1 MRFKFLS
8 IIIWL
13 IFLAGCSKTATEYFE
28 LAEASLNENQVEIA
42 IENLEILVEKYAR
55 DSLAALA
62 QYKLAAIYL
71 NWKNDL
77 PAGFSA
83 LEKTVNE
90 YGSTLQARKA
100 QKEIVGFPEWILNQS
115 ESLRKR
121 KIIKESL
128 GHLMYLTE
136 KYSNHRITPKGQYL
150 IGDIYM
156 NDLRDFTTAI
166 QEYRKVSEKHKGSD
180 QEPHAQFMIGYIF
193 ANVINDFESA
203 KIEYDTFL
211 KMFPEHEL
219 VPSVQFEIEY
229 LGKNINEIP
238 ALKHITS

>member
-13 IFLAGCSKTATEYFE
+13 IFLAGCSKTSTQYFE
-28 LAEASLNENQVEIA
+28 LAEASLNEDQVEIA
-42 IENLEILVEKYAR
+42 IKNLEILVEKYPR

-62 QYKLAAIYL
+62 QYKLAAIHL
-71 NWKNDL
+71 NWKNNL
-77 PAGFSA
+77 PAGFAA

-121 KIIKESL
+121 KMIKESL

-180 QEPHAQFMIGYIF
+180 QEPHAQFMIGYIL

>member
-62 QYKLAAIYL
+62 QYKLAAIHL

-77 PAGFSA
+77 PAGFAA

-121 KIIKESL
+121 KMIKESL

-193 ANVINDFESA
+193 ANIINDFESA

>member
-62 QYKLAAIYL
+62 QYKLAAIHL

-77 PAGFSA
+77 PAGFAA

-121 KIIKESL
+121 KMIKESL

>member
-62 QYKLAAIYL
+62 QYKLAAIHL

-77 PAGFSA
+77 PAGFAA
-83 LEKTVNE
+83 LDKTVNE
-90 YGSTLQARKA
+90 YGLSPQAKQA

-121 KIIKESL
+121 KMVKESL

-203 KIEYDTFL
+203 KIEYETFL
-211 KMFPEHEL
+211 KMYPEHEL

>member
-62 QYKLAAIYL
+62 QYKLAAIHL

-77 PAGFSA
+77 PAGFAA

-121 KIIKESL
+121 KMIKESL

-136 KYSNHRITPKGQYL
+136 KYSNHRITPKGEYL

-203 KIEYDTFL
+203 KIEYETFL

>member
-62 QYKLAAIYL
+62 QYKLAAIHL

-77 PAGFSA
+77 PAGFAA

-121 KIIKESL
+121 KMIKESL
-128 GHLMYLTE
+128 GHLMYLME

-203 KIEYDTFL
+203 KIEYETFL

>member
-1 MRFKFLS
+1 MRYKFLALF
-8 IIIWL
+8 IW
-13 IFLAGCSKTATEYFE
+13 IFFIAGCSKTATEYFE
-28 LAEASLNENQVEIA
+28 LAETSLNEDQVEIA
-42 IENLEILVEKYAR
+42 VKNLEALVEKYPQ

-62 QYKLAAIYL
+62 QYKLATIHL
-71 NWKNDL
+71 NWRNDL
-77 PAGFSA
+77 SAGFSA
-83 LEKTVNE
+83 LGKTVNE
-90 YGSTLQARKA
+90 YGSSMQAKQA
-100 QKEIVGFPEWILNQS
+100 QKEIADFPEWILNQS

-121 KIIKESL
+121 KMIKESL

-136 KYSNHRITPKGQYL
+136 KYSDHKITPKGQYL

-166 QEYRKVSEKHKGSD
+166 QEYRKVSEKYKGSD

-193 ANVINDFESA
+193 GNVINDFESA
-203 KIEYDTFL
+203 KIEYETFL
-211 KMFPEHEL
+211 NMFPEHEL
-219 VPSVQFEIEY
+219 VPSVKFEIEY

>member
-28 LAEASLNENQVEIA
+28 LAEVSLNENQVEIA

-121 KIIKESL
+121 KMIKESL

>member
-42 IENLEILVEKYAR
+42 IENLEILVEKYSR

-62 QYKLAAIYL
+62 QYKLAAIHL

-77 PAGFSA
+77 PAGFAA

-121 KIIKESL
+121 KMIKESL

>member
-121 KIIKESL
+121 KMVKESL

-136 KYSNHRITPKGQYL
+136 KYSDHRITPKGQYL

-211 KMFPEHEL
+211 KIFPEHEL

>member
-13 IFLAGCSKTATEYFE
+13 IFLAGCSKTSTEYFE
-28 LAEASLNENQVEIA
+28 LAEASLNEDQVEIA
-42 IENLEILVEKYAR
+42 IKNLEILVEKYPR

-62 QYKLAAIYL
+62 QYKLAAIHL
-71 NWKNDL
+71 NWKNNL
-77 PAGFSA
+77 PAGFAA

-121 KIIKESL
+121 KMIKESL

>member
-121 KIIKESL
+121 KMVKESL

-136 KYSNHRITPKGQYL
+136 KYSDHRITPKGQYL

>member
-62 QYKLAAIYL
+62 QYKLAAIHL
-71 NWKNDL
+71 NWKNNL
-77 PAGFSA
+77 PAGFAA

-121 KIIKESL
+121 KMIKESL

>member
-1 MRFKFLS
+1 M
-8 IIIWL
+8 
-13 IFLAGCSKTATEYFE
+13 
-28 LAEASLNENQVEIA
+28 
-42 IENLEILVEKYAR
+42 
-55 DSLAALA
+55 
-62 QYKLAAIYL
+62 AAIHL
-71 NWKNDL
+71 NWKNNL
-77 PAGFSA
+77 PAGFAA

-90 YGSTLQARKA
+90 YGSSPQAKQA

-121 KIIKESL
+121 KMIKESL

-203 KIEYDTFL
+203 KIEYETFL

>member
-1 MRFKFLS
+1 MRYKLQ
-8 IIIWL
+8 L
-13 IFLAGCSKTATEYFE
+13 IFIWIFIIASCSKTASEYFE
-28 LAEASLNENQVEIA
+28 IAEVSLNEDQIEIA
-42 IENLEILVEKYAR
+42 MENLEAIVKKYPR
-55 DSLAALA
+55 DSLASLA
-62 QYKLAAIYL
+62 QYKLARIHL

-77 PAGFSA
+77 PAGFLA
-83 LEKTVNE
+83 LKKTVNK
-90 YGSTLQARKA
+90 YGLSVQGKQAE
-100 QKEIVGFPEWILNQS
+100 KELIDFPEWILNQS
-115 ESLRKR
+115 ESLRK
-121 KIIKESL
+121 KKMIKESL
-128 GHLMYLTE
+128 SHLIYLIE
-136 KYSNHRITPKGQYL
+136 QYPNHDITPKGQYL

-166 QEYRKVSEKHKGSD
+166 QEYRKISEKYKGSD

-203 KIEYDTFL
+203 KIEYQEFL

-219 VPSVQFEIEY
+219 VPSVKFEMEY

>member
-42 IENLEILVEKYAR
+42 IENLEILVEKYSR

-62 QYKLAAIYL
+62 QYKLAAIHL

-77 PAGFSA
+77 PAGFAA

-121 KIIKESL
+121 KMIKESL

-211 KMFPEHEL
+211 KIFPEHEL

>member
-1 MRFKFLS
+1 MRYKFLAVF
-8 IIIWL
+8 IWVFV
-13 IFLAGCSKTATEYFE
+13 IAGCSKTATEYFE
-28 LAEASLNENQVEIA
+28 LAEASLNEDQVEIA
-42 IENLEILVEKYAR
+42 VENLEVLVEKYPQ

-62 QYKLAAIYL
+62 QYKLATIHL
-71 NWKNDL
+71 NWRNDL
-77 PAGFSA
+77 SAGFSA
-83 LEKTVNE
+83 LEKTVSE
-90 YGSTLQARKA
+90 YGSSPQAKQA
-100 QKEIVGFPEWILNQS
+100 QKEIADFPEWILNQS

-121 KIIKESL
+121 KMIKESL

-136 KYSNHRITPKGQYL
+136 KYSDHKITPKGQYL

-193 ANVINDFESA
+193 GNIINDFESA
-203 KIEYDTFL
+203 KIEYETFL
-211 KMFPEHEL
+211 NMFPEHEL